1 MNNAFTIVSAHQKYH
16 LAWWVPLCLGSSFLT
31 LMTSGAA
38 AAQVGVSISP
48 TSATLVTNAT
58 QLFNATVTGS
68 SDTAVIWQVNAVT
81 GGNSSV
87 GTIATTGLYVGPPSV
102 PNPGSVTVTA
112 ISQADPTKSS
122 SATITIEAASRSGVS
137 YYVSSTG
144 SDTSGAGT
152 LASPWRTIQHAAN
165 MVRAGDT
172 VNIRGGTYNES
183 VTIGASGSV
192 SAGLIT
198 FQGYPGETAVVDGTG
213 LSVPNNQN
221 GLINIVNQSY
231 LLIQG
236 LEIRNYKSTRRNVV
250 PVGIWVTGAGSNLQF
265 LNNHIHD
272 ITVTATGC
280 NANALGFAI
289 YGTAAP
295 ASLNNITVSGNQIDH
310 LKTGCS
316 ESLTLDGN
324 VETFAIVN
332 NQVHDNN
339 NIGIDLIGFEGVSP
353 NPAYDQARN
362 GLVSGNGVYNITSNG
377 NPSYSAGC
385 WCADGIYVD
394 GGMQIL
400 VERNLIHN
408 VDLGIEMASE
418 HSGKNA
424 SYITARDN
432 LIYFGNSAGL
442 SIGGYASGV
451 GGSDHITI
459 VNNTLFKN
467 DGKKTGSGE
476 FQIQY
481 HATNNLFENNIA
493 YAGSQALLVNDYT
506 SSTPNPCVLNY
517 NVYYATSG
525 SSNSTF
531 VWQHVTHTT
540 YGTYLSSSGQDAK
553 SVFVDPKFVNPAA
566 PDLHVLS
573 SSPAVNAGTN
583 LGSSIVGTVD
593 YAGNPRVEGAN
604 IDVGAYEQ

>member
-1 MNNAFTIVSAHQKYH
+1 MHKAHQI
-16 LAWWVPLCLGSSFLT
+16 SSYLQRPDLFVWPKLFIVAFCIIF
-31 LMTSGAA
+31 MTPGAVR
-38 AAQVGVSISP
+38 AQVSVTISP
-48 TSATLVTNAT
+48 TSANLVTNAT
-58 QLFNATVTGS
+58 QLFNATVVGNSNTGV
-68 SDTAVIWQVNAVT
+68 TWQVNGVT
-81 GGNSSV
+81 GGSATV
-87 GTIATTGLYVGPPSV
+87 GTIVTSGLYLGPASV
-102 PNPGSVTVTA
+102 PSPSSVTVTA
-112 ISQADPTKSS
+112 ISQADPTKSA
-122 SATITIEAASRSGVS
+122 SATVTIEVASRSGISYFVS
-137 YYVSSTG
+137 TSG
-144 SDTSGAGT
+144 NDSGAGT
-152 LASPWRTIQHAAN
+152 FASPWRTIQHAAN

-172 VNIRGGTYNES
+172 VNVRSGMYNEY
-183 VTIGASGSV
+183 VTLNASGSA

-198 FQGYPGETAVVDGTG
+198 FQSYPGETAIVDGSG
-213 LSVPNNQN
+213 LTIPNNQN
-221 GLINIVNQSY
+221 GLININNQSY
-231 LLIQG
+231 LVIRG

-295 ASLNNITVSGNQIDH
+295 ASLNNITISGNQIDH

-332 NQVHDNN
+332 NQIHDNN
-339 NIGIDLIGFEGVSP
+339 NIGIDLIAFEGVSP

-362 GLVSGNGVYNITSNG
+362 GLVSSNGVYNITSNG

-394 GGMQIL
+394 GGTQIL
-400 VERNLIHN
+400 VERNLVHN

-432 LIYFGNSAGL
+432 LIYFGNSAGI

-467 DGKKTGSGE
+467 DGKNTGSGE

-493 YAGSQALLVNDYT
+493 YAGSQALLLNDYT
-506 SSTPNPCVLNY
+506 SSTPSPCVLNY
-517 NVYYATSG
+517 NVYYAMSG

-531 VWQHVTHTT
+531 VWQHVTHTS
-540 YGTYLSSSGQDAK
+540 YATYLSAAGQDAK
-553 SVFVDPKFVNPAA
+553 SSFADPKFFNPTA

-573 SSPAVNAGTN
+573 SSPAVNTGIN
-583 LGSSIVGTVD
+583 LGSSIVGTAD
-593 YAGNPRVEGAN
+593 YAGNPRVRGAN
-604 IDVGAYEQ
+604 IDIGAYEQ